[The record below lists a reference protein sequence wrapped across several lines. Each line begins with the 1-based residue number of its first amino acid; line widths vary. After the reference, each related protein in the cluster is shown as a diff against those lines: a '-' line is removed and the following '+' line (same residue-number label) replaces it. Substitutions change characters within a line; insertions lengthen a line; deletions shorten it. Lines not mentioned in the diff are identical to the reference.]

1 LPGLTGGD
9 ERELLGAVEAP
20 GLGPRDHRGR
30 VDRGRAGELHR
41 HRVDPVLGEGLDAR
55 PPFEERRPGRGDI
68 STDGRRRAEPG
79 DDDTYP
85 VFTHVELLADRG
97 GGPSGGAAWGLR
109 GPPPAARGT
118 RWHREGPCR
127 RRAADRARGRP

>member
-1 LPGLTGGD
+1 
-9 ERELLGAVEAP
+9 GAVEAP

-97 GGPSGGAAWGLR
+97 AGRPAAPRGVSGAR
-109 GPPPAARGT
+109 RPPPVEPGGTARAPADAAPLT
-118 RWHREGPCR
+118 AP
-127 RRAADRARGRP
+127 ADDPEPTSGEIRTG